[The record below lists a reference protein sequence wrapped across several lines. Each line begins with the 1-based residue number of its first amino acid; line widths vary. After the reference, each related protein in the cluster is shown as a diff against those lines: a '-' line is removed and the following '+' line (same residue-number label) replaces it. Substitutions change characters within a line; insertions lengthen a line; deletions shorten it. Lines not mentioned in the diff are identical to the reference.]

1 MENQNQLSPIYL
13 GKYINEPKETLIQEL
28 VYLIDDY
35 RRRISNMNVPQGYKI
50 KRTPEMQL
58 IDKDLF
64 SPMRMI
70 EEFRNILENKSNLS
84 SNLRNTITKYIV
96 QAIVN
101 LNNKEQSSNNQ

>member
-84 SNLRNTITKYIV
+84 SNLRKTITNYII
-96 QAIVN
+96 QAVVN